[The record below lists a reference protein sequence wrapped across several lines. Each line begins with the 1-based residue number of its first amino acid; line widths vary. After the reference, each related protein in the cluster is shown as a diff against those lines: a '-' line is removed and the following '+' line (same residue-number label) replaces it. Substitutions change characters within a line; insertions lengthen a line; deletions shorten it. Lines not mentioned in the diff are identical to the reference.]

1 MRKPCC
7 CKCKNTKPLALTF
20 KREELL
26 YDIKNLAY
34 VEADIMETDD
44 AHQRHQVFDIG
55 EDGNVDRVTR
65 MLDLAFATCVELC
78 YPYAKTPARD
88 HMEITDTFYETDV
101 YILSLRVP
109 EDFSATSHIL
119 LEHMI
124 HEILVDSV
132 LADWLSIT
140 KPGAEA
146 KWLEKLQTLKDEIK
160 GVLSNHGRRVRR
172 TLTPW

>member
-1 MRKPCC
+1 V
-7 CKCKNTKPLALTF
+7 TF
-20 KREELL
+20 KRDALL
-26 YDIKNLAY
+26 YDIKNIAY

-65 MLDLAFATCVELC
+65 VLDLAFAACVELC
-78 YPYAKTPARD
+78 YPFAKTPARPY
-88 HMEITDTFYETDV
+88 MEITDTFRETDV

-119 LEHMI
+119 LENMI
-124 HEILVDSV
+124 HEILVDAV

-140 KPGAEA
+140 KPGAEK
-146 KWLEKLQTLKDEIK
+146 KWMEKLEQLVSDLP
-160 GVLSNHGRRVRR
+160 GVLNNHGRRVRR